1 MSRAVFR
8 MLNCCYAAALV
19 RGLKSGLGQVLIF
32 KWLFPGECCVAL
44 RSLAGAS
51 EQFETFLCHRGEEMG
66 SIRGR
71 VRIHVPKDRRGTR
84 EKTYGETAASGSSPA
99 SSRPRWASASCW
111 TFASTCWLCPLSLSP
126 ASLTFLPLFGSS
138 LVPGLG
144 FYTCWYLA
152 TLPLSAP
159 HALKQKPPRE
169 TEMRTDVCIVSR
181 SEATTTCTSTAMLN
195 KFSGTKHTHHW

>member
-1 MSRAVFR
+1 M
-8 MLNCCYAAALV
+8 
-19 RGLKSGLGQVLIF
+19 
-32 KWLFPGECCVAL
+32 KWLFTGECCVAL

-84 EKTYGETAASGSSPA
+84 EKIYGEAAATGSYPA
-99 SSRPRWASASCW
+99 SSRPGSGCCFLLNLYLHR
-111 TFASTCWLCPLSLSP
+111 LCPLSLSP

-159 HALKQKPPRE
+159 CALKQKHP
-169 TEMRTDVCIVSR
+169 
-181 SEATTTCTSTAMLN
+181 
-195 KFSGTKHTHHW
+195 